1 MIKKYYYFL
10 SIAFFLTTQCAFAQ
24 SGAIGFHATMSE
36 YDGDLNGNQ
45 HHFYEFKYKQVG
57 AAFSLQQYLNPSFN
71 LVEKIYFNQVRYQ
84 NDARTTGFDAD
95 LYGINLKLKY
105 KFNNGYIFK
114 EDAAISPFLV
124 AGIGGAYIDSKQYFE
139 GGTAKIT
146 DKQIKANAA
155 AGVGILFQFNDRFGL
170 EVANTINAPLF
181 DGWDG
186 VDEGGNDL
194 YLQHSAGFI
203 FNLRKPKDTDADG
216 ISDRKDKCADTP
228 SSAIVDSKGCPVDT
242 DQDGIADY
250 LDKCPD
256 TNGSFALQGCPDKDS
271 DTVADIDDKCPDV
284 PGILRFAGCPDTD
297 NDGIED
303 AKDKCPNLAGLDIF
317 EGCAD
322 LDNDGVQDSLDKC
335 PDTEK
340 GIKVDE
346 SGCPAD
352 TDGDG
357 IPDSTDKC
365 PTSKGVATNNGC
377 PEVKEEVKKRLN
389 FATRGIVFETG
400 KAVLKPASAP
410 MLNEIV
416 SILQEY
422 PDYNLKMGGHT
433 DANGTNAANQK
444 LSQDRVDAVKAFLV
458 NKGVADARIEAT
470 GYGEEQPIET
480 NKTAAGRALNR
491 RVQLEL
497 ILKQN

>member
-1 MIKKYYYFL
+1 MAL
-10 SIAFFLTTQCAFAQ
+10 LLLTHGVFAQ
-24 SGAIGFHATMSE
+24 SGAIGFHATMTE

-45 HHFYEFKYKQVG
+45 HHFYEFKSMQVG

-71 LVEKIYFNQVRYQ
+71 LVEKLYFNQVRYQ
-84 NDARTTGFDAD
+84 NNARTAGFDAD

-124 AGIGGAYIDSKQYFE
+124 AGIGGAYIDSRQYFE
-139 GGTAKIT
+139 GASAVIT
-146 DKQIKANAA
+146 DGEIKANAA

-186 VDEGGNDL
+186 VDQGGNDL

-203 FNLRKPKDTDADG
+203 FNLRKPKDTDNDG
-216 ISDRKDKCADTP
+216 VSDKKDKCADTP
-228 SSAIVDSKGCPVDT
+228 SSASVDSKGCPVDT
-242 DQDGIADY
+242 DKDGVADY
-250 LDKCPD
+250 LDKCAAEA
-256 TNGSFALQGCPDKDS
+256 GSLALQGCPDKDN

-284 PGILRFAGCPDTD
+284 PGILRFSGCPDSD

-303 AKDKCPNLAGLDIF
+303 SKDKCPNLAGLDIF

-340 GIKVDE
+340 GIKVDAA
-346 SGCPAD
+346 GCPAD

-357 IPDSTDKC
+357 IPDSSDKC
-365 PTSKGVATNNGC
+365 PTSKGVASNGGC
-377 PEVKEEVKKRLN
+377 PEIKEEVKKRLN
-389 FATRGIVFETG
+389 FATRGITFETG
-400 KAVLKPASAP
+400 KAVLTQASSP

-416 SILQEY
+416 SILGEY
-422 PDYNLKMGGHT
+422 TDYKLKMGGHT
-433 DANGTNAANQK
+433 DSNGTNAANLK
-444 LSQDRVDAVKAFLV
+444 LSQDRVDAVRAYLIG
-458 NKGVADARIEAT
+458 KGVAEDRIEAV
-470 GYGEEQPIET
+470 GYGEEQPINT
-480 NKTAAGRALNR
+480 NKTSAGRSLNR
-491 RVQLEL
+491 RVALEL
-497 ILKQN
+497 ILK